1 MVTSSLHVPPP
12 QDCLPEILAPRAV
25 RPRSQF
31 EPVVLRTVFWKSSS
45 RNVPLCTVVRVTN
58 VA

>member
-12 QDCLPEILAPRAV
+12 QDCLPEIPAPRAV
-25 RPRSQF
+25 RPRSQL

-45 RNVPLCTVVRVTN
+45 QNVSLCTVVLVTN